1 MCVHVPPSGAS
12 LHVQDGHSEMAQ
24 LPLPSQFTVQPP
36 PAQSSSSE
44 PLPLFVAVQ
53 PPCGQEKRQEPLPLH
68 VNEQS
73 GPLHVRVH
81 DWLSLHE
88 AHAVPEAHIVT
99 SAAQA

>member
-12 LHVQDGHSEMAQ
+12 LHVQLGHSAIAQ

-53 PPCGQEKRQEPLPLH
+53 PPCGHEKWHDPLPLH

-73 GPLHVRVH
+73 VPSHVRPH
-81 DWLSLHE
+81 D
-88 AHAVPEAHIVT
+88 
-99 SAAQA
+99 